1 MTPFEE
7 ELQKALRRLEP
18 APDFTARVLAR
29 CAQGSA
35 AGSKTRKRIS
45 IWWRLLP
52 VAAALL
58 VIAGGTVFEQHE
70 HEVRG
75 LAAKHQ
81 LLLAVRIAGS
91 KLHDAR
97 QQVIGLGRTEI
108 QE

>member
-18 APDFTARVLAR
+18 TPDFTARVLAR
-29 CAQGSA
+29 SAQGAA
-35 AGSKTRKRIS
+35 AGSTSKRVS
-45 IWWRLLP
+45 IWWRMLP
-52 VAAALL
+52 VAAAFL
-58 VIAGGTVFEQHE
+58 VIAGGAIFEQHE

-97 QQVIGLGRTEI
+97 QQVMGLGRTEI